1 MSDPPYSQPFV
12 ESIPSSINF
21 KYIPGAVYAYAFST
35 IGNSLSQ
42 YNKDELG
49 TNLTTLSVNPVYT
62 PPTGTTETLSLTNE
76 LLRWDNLAVGSLVVA
91 GNVTKGSET
100 AQVITCSG
108 EVITVPNKLF
118 INNLVDTNDFIGQ
131 EGYFLTTDSNS
142 IPMWTS
148 NLPLTVNP
156 IFSTIVV
163 SQSASISSLS
173 VQTRLQ
179 TTQSTITVL
188 GPTFTYSNCS
198 ITAGVGANL
207 ITTTGSHTAT
217 TGSFTT
223 NSGNITTTTGNH
235 TSVSGSYVTVSGNHT
250 TSNGN
255 FSATTGSFTTGDG
268 SFTTTTGSH
277 TTSNGNFVTSVG
289 SFRTPF
295 GTVSSLTMSARTLTI
310 STINNLPVSAY
321 IPTTA
326 YTTNLLASA
335 PTTSAVPIASTIIT
349 TTTDGNILA
358 TANVGVVSLASQYHN
373 TYLNLAINN
382 QVSPSTFFTAPDGIG
397 HYGNASLTFR
407 ATVSTGTHTIVA
419 YQSAEQAG
427 VMTTATVN
435 LTGMGNLN

>member
-42 YNKDELG
+42 YNKDEAG

-91 GNVTKGSET
+91 GNVTKGAET

-142 IPMWTS
+142 VPLWTNILPFPS
-148 NLPLTVNP
+148 TTVISTINTNYISSGTVVTDSIFFNNLNGVPLTSPIFANP
-156 IFSTIVV
+156 SFSTIFVT
-163 SQSASISSLS
+163 QGAQISSLT
-173 VQTRLQ
+173 VTQRLAVSPS
-179 TTQSTITVL
+179 TTTLL
-188 GPTFTYSNCS
+188 GATTTYANCS
-198 ITAGVGANL
+198 VTAGAGASL
-207 ITTTGSHTAT
+207 ITTTGNHTAT
-217 TGSFTT
+217 TGSFIT
-223 NSGNITTTTGNH
+223 NS
-235 TSVSGSYVTVSGNHT
+235 
-250 TSNGN
+250 
-255 FSATTGSFTTGDG
+255 
-268 SFTTTTGSH
+268 
-277 TTSNGNFVTSVG
+277 
-289 SFRTPF
+289 
-295 GTVSSLTMSARTLTI
+295 GTVSSLTMSAKALTI
-310 STINNLPVSAY
+310 SSINALPVL
-321 IPTTA
+321 A
-326 YTTNLLASA
+326 YTTPSAYTTRLLASA
-335 PTTSAVPIASTIIT
+335 LTTSAVPIASTIIT

-358 TANVGVVSLASQYHN
+358 TANVSVQALTNQYHN

-382 QVSPSTFFTAPDGIG
+382 QVSPSTFFSAPAGIG

-407 ATVSTGTHTIVA
+407 ATVSTGTYTVVA
-419 YQSAEQAG
+419 YQSAEASA
-427 VMTTATVN
+427 VISTATVN
-435 LTGMGNLN
+435 LTVMGNLN